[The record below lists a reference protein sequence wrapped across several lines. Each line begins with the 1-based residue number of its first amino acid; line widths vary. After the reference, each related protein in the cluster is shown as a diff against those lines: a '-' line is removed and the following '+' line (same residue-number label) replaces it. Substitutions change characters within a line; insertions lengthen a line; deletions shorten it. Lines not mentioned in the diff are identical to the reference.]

1 MGHGFHSKLLNYRR
15 IPSFNPCPYTL
26 IKFIRILA
34 NYSSYPQF
42 VGATVSNMFQA
53 YRAIILVAYKL
64 YAVHTDRFR
73 WKIDAV
79 RCSIT
84 TTGPWVQKKSTS
96 TVCRSFKLG
105 PPVKDIFTQV
115 GGNEGTMIHDNTENY
130 WLVVWNMNFIFPFHI
145 WECHHPNWSELH
157 HFSEA

>member
-1 MGHGFHSKLLNYRR
+1 MPIHTYQIYQKSSKLQLLSPVCWCNCLKHVSSISSDYIGCIQVVCCLYRSIQMKDRCCEMFNNYNR
-15 IPSFNPCPYTL
+15 S
-26 IKFIRILA
+26 
-34 NYSSYPQF
+34 
-42 VGATVSNMFQA
+42 VS
-53 YRAIILVAYKL
+53 
-64 YAVHTDRFR
+64 
-73 WKIDAV
+73 
-79 RCSIT
+79 
-84 TTGPWVQKKSTS
+84 PKKSTS
-96 TVCRSFKLG
+96 TVCRSFELG

>member
-1 MGHGFHSKLLNYRR
+1 MPIHTYQIYQNSSKLQLLSPVCWCNCLEHVSSISSDYIGCIQVVCCSYRSIQMKDRCCEMFNNYNR
-15 IPSFNPCPYTL
+15 S
-26 IKFIRILA
+26 
-34 NYSSYPQF
+34 
-42 VGATVSNMFQA
+42 VS
-53 YRAIILVAYKL
+53 
-64 YAVHTDRFR
+64 
-73 WKIDAV
+73 
-79 RCSIT
+79 
-84 TTGPWVQKKSTS
+84 PKKSTS